1 MRASSRILGMAAVLA
16 ACTAAGAAEM
26 TGQQVV
32 EAQCAKCHATGK
44 DGAPKIGDAA
54 AWGKR
59 TNAGLSS
66 LTQSAIDG
74 VRKMPAHGGK
84 MELTDFELKRAVTY
98 MVNQSGG
105 KWNEPIDRQNVPKAR
120 AADQI
125 VKERCSACHAEGKNG
140 APRIGD
146 RDAWV
151 KRAQP
156 GFDSLVRSAIQG
168 HGGMPARGGV
178 ASLTDEEMK
187 GAVTYM
193 FQMSTKGK

>member
-1 MRASSRILGMAAVLA
+1 MRAPSRILGMAAVLV
-16 ACTAAGAAEM
+16 ACTAAGAADM

-32 EAQCAKCHATGK
+32 EAQCAKCHASGK

-54 AWGKR
+54 AWSKR
-59 TNAGLSS
+59 TNAGLSG
-66 LTQSAIDG
+66 LTQSAIEG

-84 MELTDFELKRAVTY
+84 MELSDFELKRAVTY

-105 KWNEPIDRQNVPKAR
+105 KWNEPIDRQNPPKAR

-125 VKERCSACHAEGKNG
+125 VKERCSTCHAEGKNG

-146 RDAWV
+146 KEAWV

-168 HGGMPARGGV
+168 HGGMPARGGM

-193 FQMSTKGK
+193 FQLSTKGK